1 MRPRADLAIAP
12 VYLLTFLAFTAM
24 VVPVATTWVRH
35 DVDAIPA
42 VLILAGEVLVLRLIA
57 TESERLPRMIPL
69 VAAGIVNA
77 LLMVFVA
84 MSVQMWLLDGGRAQ
98 EIRATVAKVYDGHS
112 GAPFYD
118 LEEDGVPLP
127 GRLTEWPGDGAG
139 ELGDKVTVVQDR
151 QGLVDPL
158 LPETYWQDVADDPR
172 VLLLPTVG
180 ILAALCLA
188 AVWPSRTRKDLNLSR
203 DPS

>member
-1 MRPRADLAIAP
+1 VRIRPRADLAIAP

-98 EIRATVAKVYDGHS
+98 EIRATV
-112 GAPFYD
+112 
-118 LEEDGVPLP
+118 
-127 GRLTEWPGDGAG
+127 
-139 ELGDKVTVVQDR
+139 
-151 QGLVDPL
+151 
-158 LPETYWQDVADDPR
+158 
-172 VLLLPTVG
+172 G